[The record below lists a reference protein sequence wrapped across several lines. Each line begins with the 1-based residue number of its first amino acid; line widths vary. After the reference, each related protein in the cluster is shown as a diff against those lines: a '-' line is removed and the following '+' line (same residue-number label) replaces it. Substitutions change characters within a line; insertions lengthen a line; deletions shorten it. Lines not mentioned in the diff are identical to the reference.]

1 MNIPWLNNIFTWIE
15 NKSKNKYYVIYLTI
29 ILVFATLFLATPKY
43 LYYIQNPS
51 KFEMANWNA
60 VMMKS
65 HNLLDPL
72 TSFPAISHAAKKVF
86 RLTVPLVIKIFH
98 LDPFK
103 TYILQFFIGIFLIFL
118 IYKLALKILK
128 DAVSSTFLAAGLVFI
143 YFGRACFE
151 DVISAFDG
159 WAYFFIVCAMLFK
172 NPFIIFSLC
181 SLAAWT
187 DERGLIAL
195 PIVILFHQANADKIE
210 KFDFKNFFKFNLS
223 SIGVIAAII
232 FYFLLRFFLMY
243 HYNLRTPNGEAN
255 LPMIMINIPI
265 MGFAVWSF
273 LEGFWLL
280 YILVLGYALF
290 KKNYSFI
297 LSVTAQI
304 LVLTIV
310 SLCVYD
316 NTRSG
321 SYIVPIIF
329 VIIIYLKNYM
339 DKIDLRYV
347 LFFCM
352 IISFIFPSYY
362 VKGIIDMQRPIYY
375 DFIYFLHNRF
385 F

>member
-1 MNIPWLNNIFTWIE
+1 MV
-15 NKSKNKYYVIYLTI
+15 K
-29 ILVFATLFLATPKY
+29 
-43 LYYIQNPS
+43 
-51 KFEMANWNA
+51 
-60 VMMKS
+60 MK
-65 HNLLDPL
+65 
-72 TSFPAISHAAKKVF
+72 
-86 RLTVPLVIKIFH
+86 
-98 LDPFK
+98 
-103 TYILQFFIGIFLIFL
+103 
-118 IYKLALKILK
+118 KLAIF
-128 DAVSSTFLAAGLVFI
+128 A
-143 YFGRACFE
+143 FG
-151 DVISAFDG
+151 
-159 WAYFFIVCAMLFK
+159 VCDFK
-172 NPFIIFSLC
+172 FN
-181 SLAAWT
+181 
-187 DERGLIAL
+187 
-195 PIVILFHQANADKIE
+195 NK